1 MTEAAGSRRPTAGT
15 LRGTVRAE
23 DIVATVVGMFAAT
36 SLAGG
41 QEQLQ
46 RMLDLLM
53 DAIRRPAGDG
63 LSSSLVGGR

>member
-1 MTEAAGSRRPTAGT
+1 
-15 LRGTVRAE
+15 
-23 DIVATVVGMFAAT
+23 MFAAT

-53 DAIRRPAGDG
+53 DAVSQSPDPPTNPDPPRK
-63 LSSSLVGGR
+63 SGR